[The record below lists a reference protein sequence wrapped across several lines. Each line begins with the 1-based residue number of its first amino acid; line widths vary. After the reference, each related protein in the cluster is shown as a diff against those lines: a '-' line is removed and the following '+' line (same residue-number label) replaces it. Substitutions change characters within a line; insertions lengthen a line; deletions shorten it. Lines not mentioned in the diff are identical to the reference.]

1 MEVKVTD
8 WPESIVGLDGLIV
21 GVVMADIEQR
31 NRRNNLKHA
40 VYRCGINN
48 QHLYIRL
55 RQECFLPGLKVLP
68 M

>member
-21 GVVMADIEQR
+21 GVVRNGFTATVLLDDIVFAPVESA
-31 NRRNNLKHA
+31 K
-40 VYRCGINN
+40 
-48 QHLYIRL
+48 
-55 RQECFLPGLKVLP
+55 